1 MKYKQTTMGEWVGKS
16 AQIRDGRL
24 KTFVIKQLLGPD
36 MAKGL
41 TLKTEKNEKK
51 KDENQIAMLRA

>member
-1 MKYKQTTMGEWVGKS
+1 MGKTT
-16 AQIRDGRL
+16 QIRDGRL

-36 MAKGL
+36 KAKGL
-41 TLKTEKNEKK
+41 TTKKKKNEKK